1 MYNIEHYI
9 DIYVADYAKRNQ
21 YHKLLYWQ

>member
-1 MYNIEHYI
+1 MYNIEHCI

-21 YHKLLYWQ
+21 YHKLLY

>member
-21 YHKLLYWQ
+21 YHKLLY

>member
-9 DIYVADYAKRNQ
+9 CI
-21 YHKLLYWQ
+21 